1 MKVDVKKE
9 LADAKELM
17 SAIQNDSTVP
27 RNIRAVMSD
36 ALNKVASLDKPDDLG
51 VAIGTA
57 IYLMEDISGDINMPS
72 HTRTEIWTVISQLE
86 AAREKIK

>member
-1 MKVDVKKE
+1 MKVDAKKE
-9 LADAKELM
+9 LAPALELM
-17 SAIQNDSTVP
+17 NAIMGDSTVP

-36 ALNKVASLDKPDDLG
+36 AVNKMVSNEKPTEIN

-57 IYLMEDISGDINMPS
+57 IYLLEDVSSDINMPS

-86 AAREKIK
+86 AAREKLK